1 MYMEQRIDKINY
13 YLDIAET
20 VASRS
25 TCLRKKYGTVIVNH
39 DQIISTGYNGAPR
52 GRINCS
58 DYGECTKKK
67 LLPDERHTGYDA
79 CRSVHSEQNAI
90 ISASREE
97 MMGATLYLV
106 GYRTESDDYEEG
118 AAPCLMCRKILINA
132 GIDKVIVRVDKES
145 YKTYMVQEWIE
156 NDEFLNGQLAY

>member
-1 MYMEQRIDKINY
+1 MEKRIDKQNY

-39 DQIISTGYNGAPR
+39 DQIISTGYLGAPR

-58 DYGECTKKK
+58 DLGYCTKKK
-67 LLPDERHTGYDA
+67 LLPEKRHGGYDA

-97 MMGATLYLV
+97 MMGATLYLA
-106 GYRTESDDYEEG
+106 GYRTENHEYEKG
-118 AAPCLMCRKILINA
+118 AAPCLMCRKVIINA
-132 GIDKVIVRVDKES
+132 GIEQVIVRVN
-145 YKTYMVQEWIE
+145 KTEYIVYYVKDWVN
-156 NDEFLNGQLAY
+156 NDEFLNGQLEY